1 MKGKVTKDILL
12 RVGQGVMRI
21 PRNSDKASPQSQH
34 DHTTPTTKPSPRAVK
49 PKKSQ
54 NKHT

>member
-21 PRNSDKASPQSQH
+21 PRDKNESAQDKTEPLSP
-34 DHTTPTTKPSPRAVK
+34 PSPNLNEQSKDSSSSKLGR
-49 PKKSQ
+49 S
-54 NKHT
+54 

>member
-21 PRNSDKASPQSQH
+21 PRPKDESAIDKNQKIDKKKRPAPAGKA
-34 DHTTPTTKPSPRAVK
+34 DHS
-49 PKKSQ
+49 
-54 NKHT
+54 

>member
-21 PRNSDKASPQSQH
+21 PRDKVVVSYH
-34 DHTTPTTKPSPRAVK
+34 DQQPGTDITSSSKKSKKSIPAEKPSR
-49 PKKSQ
+49 S
-54 NKHT
+54 

>member
-21 PRNSDKASPQSQH
+21 PRDKDEPTPQKPEPFSPSASTLPE
-34 DHTTPTTKPSPRAVK
+34 
-49 PKKSQ
+49 
-54 NKHT
+54 NKNDRPANKLGRS

>member
-21 PRNSDKASPQSQH
+21 PRDKDESAQQ
-34 DHTTPTTKPSPRAVK
+34 KPESLPPVAPDLHE
-49 PKKSQ
+49 PKKNQPS
-54 NKHT
+54 NKLGQS